1 MTNKEFYRDEL
12 MAIALEPKC
21 YSLYKM
27 VHGEGCTA
35 LSCRDCEFGYTEEA
49 EEGEIKKILQWL
61 NAEHEEPETPLLENG
76 DVLNPGDWLEIEDD
90 NDGRW
95 YKGRFIGYLD
105 GRFYVKHEGD
115 QNLFG
120 VSSSVHARL
129 LEDGE

>member
-1 MTNKEFYRDEL
+1 MKNIDKYRDEINRWL
-12 MAIALEPKC
+12 ETEKPLCNLRYALEKAKC
-21 YSLYKM
+21 PDMLCQ
-27 VHGEGCTA
+27 E
-35 LSCRDCEFGYTEEA
+35 CREDTF
-49 EEGEIKKILQWL
+49 KWL
-61 NAEHEEPETPLLENG
+61 CKEYEPPLLKNG
-76 DVLNPGDWLEIEDD
+76 DGLKPGDWLEIEDD

-115 QNLFG
+115 QHLFG